1 MMAEQIFTNA
11 RIVLADD
18 VIEGTISV
26 EDGFITAIDTG
37 ASRNGAAIDLQGDYL
52 MPGFVELHTD
62 NLEKHMTPRPKA
74 EWPPVSAVI
83 AHDGQMAMNG
93 ITTVL
98 DAMGLGDVN
107 QGSARMARLND
118 MIDGIGEAQAKNLL
132 KAEHFL
138 HLRCEVSY
146 PDLSTVLDC
155 QIGNPH
161 IRMLSVMDHTPG
173 QRQFVSLDAYYTYYQ
188 GKYGLS
194 DGEMKAFIESRQ
206 RDHERHSEKHRKLV
220 VELARLHGIV
230 LASHDDATVDHV
242 AEAVEDG
249 IRVAEF
255 PTTVEAAKA
264 SHDAGLQVLMG
275 GPNIVRGKSHS
286 GNVSA
291 RELARLGYLDV
302 ISSDYVPHSL
312 LFSALQL
319 VDEFEDITLPHAIRL
334 ISKTPAE
341 SIGLADRGELS
352 VGKRADLVH
361 VHHTPHHP
369 VIRGVWSK
377 GRRIG

>member
-1 MMAEQIFTNA
+1 MAEQIFTNA
-11 RIVLADD
+11 RIILADQ
-18 VIEGTISV
+18 VIAGCLRLKDGIIADIDEGPS
-26 EDGFITAIDTG
+26 
-37 ASRNGAAIDLQGDYL
+37 GAASAVDLAGDYL

-83 AHDGQMAMNG
+83 AHDGQMALNG

-107 QGSARMARLND
+107 QGSARIERLND
-118 MIDGIGEAQAKNLL
+118 MIKGIGDAREKKLL
-132 KAEHFL
+132 RSDHYL

-146 PDLSTVLDC
+146 PDLPTVLDR
-155 QIGNPH
+155 QIGNPY

-194 DGEMKAFIESRQ
+194 DGEMEAFIASRKQ
-206 RDHERHSEKHRKLV
+206 DHARHSHAHRKMV
-220 VELARLHGIV
+220 VELARLHSIV
-230 LASHDDATVDHV
+230 LASHDDATIDHV

-249 IRVAEF
+249 IVVAEF

-264 SHDAGLQVLMG
+264 SHNAGLQVLMG

-312 LFSALQL
+312 LFSALHL
-319 VDEFEDITLPHAIRL
+319 VGEVNDISLPHAIRL

-341 SIGLADRGELS
+341 SIGLTDRGEIA

-361 VHHTPHHP
+361 VHPTPDHP
-369 VIRGVWSK
+369 VIRGVWSE
-377 GRRIG
+377 GRRVA

>member
-1 MMAEQIFTNA
+1 MMGEQIFTNA
-11 RIVLADD
+11 RIVLADE
-18 VIEGTISV
+18 VIAGTVSV
-26 EDGFITAIDTG
+26 QDGLITAIDAG
-37 ASRNGAAIDLQGDYL
+37 PSRHAAAIDLEGDYL

-118 MIDGIGEAQAKNLL
+118 MIEGIGEAQAKNLL

-146 PDLSTVLDC
+146 PDLPTVLDR

-194 DGEMKAFIESRQ
+194 DDEMKAFIESRQ
-206 RDHERHSEKHRKLV
+206 RDHARHSEKHRKLV

-319 VDEFEDITLPHAIRL
+319 VYEFEDITLPHAIRL

-341 SIGLADRGELS
+341 SIGLTDRGELA